1 MTPRSDRARRV
12 PFRPSVPGAAPR
24 SVWDKGLVR
33 REASAVDV
41 LEHHSQYHA
50 NGTTTTTNSRE
61 KRGGASPLPLMAI
74 ISRRLEFVRLH

>member
-50 NGTTTTTNSRE
+50 NGTTNT
-61 KRGGASPLPLMAI
+61 KKFDGPLPVMAI
-74 ISRRLEFVRLH
+74 ISRRLGFVHLH

>member
-12 PFRPSVPGAAPR
+12 PFSPSVPGAAPR

-50 NGTTTTTNSRE
+50 NGTATTKKKFDGS
-61 KRGGASPLPLMAI
+61 LPVMAI
-74 ISRRLEFVRLH
+74 ISRRLGFVHLH